1 MRILHLG
8 KYYAPHRGGIERYVQ
23 ALAQWTVER
32 GHAVCAL
39 VHQSPGH
46 WRTGCERMGGVEIH
60 RVGCIAAPMYTPISP
75 GFPFE
80 LARVLGKFKPELLH
94 LHLPNPSCVA
104 ALLSPHARRLPWIVH
119 WHADISPDA
128 RDWRL
133 RGAYFVYRLL
143 ERALLAR
150 ASVIIATSASYRDAS
165 VALAPWQA
173 KTRVIPLGTA
183 EDVAATG
190 TNGAALWPGD
200 AAVDNG
206 LRLLAV
212 GRLSYYKGFDILIDA
227 LARAPHARLL
237 LVGSG
242 ELERSLRQRASRLDV
257 EDRIT
262 FAGAVDDDALASAC
276 AAADA
281 FVLPSLDRSE
291 AFGLVLLE
299 AMRAR
304 LPIIASAIPGSGI
317 GHVMVDGE
325 TGLLVKPGDAEAL
338 GGAIAELE
346 SDPALRRRL
355 GDAGH
360 ARWQRLFT
368 LEHSATQVLDLYREF
383 LDSPPSLSLDS
394 THSA

>member
-39 VHQSPGH
+39 VHQSPGR
-46 WRTGCERMGGVEIH
+46 WRTERERIGGVEIH
-60 RVGCIAAPMYTPISP
+60 RVGCVAAPMYTPISP
-75 GFPFE
+75 GFPIE
-80 LARVLGKFKPELLH
+80 LARILGSFKPELLH
-94 LHLPNPSCVA
+94 LHLPNPSCLA
-104 ALLSPHARRLPWIVH
+104 ALLSPRARRLPWIVH
-119 WHADISPDA
+119 WHADIPPDA

-133 RGAYFVYRLL
+133 RGAYFVYRPL
-143 ERALLAR
+143 EAALLAR
-150 ASVIIATSASYRDAS
+150 ARAIIATSAAYSDAS
-165 VALAPWQA
+165 LALESWQA
-173 KTRVIPLGTA
+173 KTHVIPLGIA
-183 EDVAATG
+183 EHVDETWA
-190 TNGAALWPGD
+190 NGAALWPGG

-227 LARAPHARLL
+227 LARAPRARLL
-237 LVGSG
+237 LIGSG
-242 ELERSLRQRASRLDV
+242 DLEQSLRQEASILDI
-257 EDRIT
+257 EDRVR
-262 FAGAVDDDALASAC
+262 FAGALDDDALAAAC

-338 GGAIAELE
+338 GNAIVELD

-355 GDAGH
+355 GEAGH
-360 ARWQRLFT
+360 ARWQRQFT
-368 LEHSATQVLDLYREF
+368 LERSAAQVLDLYREF
-383 LDSPPSLSLDS
+383 
-394 THSA
+394 A